1 MSLGLAPG
9 PPPGLERTMMKM
21 GSPKEEGKKKLL
33 KPLMEKRRRERMNR
47 SLARLRVL
55 LLEATRDERLRNP
68 KVEKAEILQKTVEF
82 LKTQPLPEGVTK
94 EENLLESYRSGHRQ
108 CLAQATDF
116 LRASPGLCPAQKAF
130 CVDRIGH
137 CMEQLAPRPQP
148 ELPCAPLAPSNP
160 RYDSQPCYSPS
171 VFGGC
176 SPPLGGP
183 AFLWAPGPTPSPS
196 GSGLQACPPSLA
208 PLTEGCSSR
217 APQSRLSERWGPT
230 GLRVWR
236 PWP

>member
-1 MSLGLAPG
+1 
-9 PPPGLERTMMKM
+9 
-21 GSPKEEGKKKLL
+21 
-33 KPLMEKRRRERMNR
+33 MNR

-94 EENLLESYRSGHRQ
+94 EENLLKSYRSGHHQ
-108 CLAQATDF
+108 CLAQATHF
-116 LRASPGLCPAQKAF
+116 LQASPGLRPAQKAF

-137 CMEQLAPRPQP
+137 CMEQLAPRSQP
-148 ELPCAPLAPSNP
+148 ELPCSPLAPSNP

-176 SPPLGGP
+176 SPSPAGP
-183 AFLWAPGPTPSPS
+183 AYIWASQPTPSPS
-196 GSGLQACPPSLA
+196 GSGLQACQPSLA
-208 PLTEGCSSR
+208 PPTGGCSR